1 MKKRW
6 IVVNVVLA
14 ALLGVWLYWE
24 YSVSL
29 GKLLPEENWI
39 RMDLELQSQSDM
51 NGDIQ
56 FSEFPMEQILT
67 QLDATT
73 VSRAAEK
80 RDLEDKSFRITL
92 YKEEAWPTVIY
103 VEPSGRI
110 SIAADMQFDDW
121 KFYEGGETLYVYLT
135 ALTIDLPAIYPTL
148 E

>member
-92 YKEEAWPTVIY
+92 YKEEAWPTVLY
-103 VEPSGRI
+103 VGSTGRI
-110 SIAADMQFDDW
+110 AIAADMQFDDW
-121 KFYEGGETLYVYLT
+121 KHYEGGEGLYLYLYHLSKTLPGMV
-135 ALTIDLPAIYPTL
+135 PV